1 MICENLNF
9 DVEIEGILFILM
21 DMWMVYVKEVIE
33 IFEENFGDCVFVLC
47 IKKIVCFVEVFVVFS
62 CWCVLC
68 SCVLLMRWG
77 LMLFEWIII
86 WCGILV
92 VCVWV
97 FEFVGSYFL
106 CVKDLFMVG

>member
-1 MICENLNF
+1 
-9 DVEIEGILFILM
+9 
-21 DMWMVYVKEVIE
+21 
-33 IFEENFGDCVFVLC
+33 
-47 IKKIVCFVEVFVVFS
+47 
-62 CWCVLC
+62 
-68 SCVLLMRWG
+68 
-77 LMLFEWIII
+77 MLFEWIII